1 MAEQEHVTEQ
11 FEANRSHLRA
21 VAFRMLGSNAEAEDA
36 VQEAW
41 LRLNRSDIKGVEN
54 LNGWLTTVVGRI
66 CLDMLR
72 SRRSRRE
79 EPEPS
84 DEELLADAPDPEDNV
99 MLAESVGLAMMVV
112 LQKLSPAER
121 VALVLH
127 DVFGVSFEEIS
138 DVVGRSSTATR
149 KLASRARK
157 RVRHALEDGHTGDLV
172 SLGSLVE
179 AFFRASREGDFQAL
193 LQILD
198 PEVVLRGDDAALRMG
213 ARTGWL
219 PSELRGAEAVARQF
233 DRRAQAAQLALVDG
247 VPGAVWVTG
256 GVPRVV
262 FQFSER
268 QSNIVDIQLVADS
281 EQLNTLTIEIL
292 PW

>member
-1 MAEQEHVTEQ
+1 MAQREHVTEQ
-11 FEANRSHLRA
+11 FEANRRHLRA

-41 LRLNRSDIKGVEN
+41 LRLNRSDISGVVN
-54 LNGWLTTVVGRI
+54 LNGWLTKVVARV

-79 EPEPS
+79 VQEPS
-84 DEELLADAPDPEDNV
+84 DEELLAEVPDPEDDAI
-99 MLAESVGLAMMVV
+99 LAESVGLAMMVV
-112 LQKLSPAER
+112 LQYLSPAER

-157 RVRHALEDGHTGDLV
+157 RVWHALEDGHTGDLV

-193 LQILD
+193 LEILD
-198 PEVVLRGDDAALRMG
+198 PDVVLRGDDTALRMG

-233 DRRAQAAQLALVDG
+233 DRRAQAAQLALVGG
-247 VPGAVWVTG
+247 VPGAVWATG

-262 FQFSER
+262 FEFSER
-268 QSNIVDIQLVADS
+268 QGNVVEIHLAADPERLS
-281 EQLNTLTIEIL
+281 TLTIEIL